1 MFGCGGNR
9 ETVKPPNGGKTAIIG
24 YSGSGKSTLAKYL
37 GKKYQIPVLHL
48 DQVHWLP
55 GWRERERLE
64 SAEIVGRFLDENESW
79 IIDGNYSAME
89 YERRMAEADQII
101 FLKFNR
107 FACLSRAFRR
117 YFCNRGRTRKSM
129 TEGCPEKMDLEFI
142 WWILHEGRT
151 GRQKKKYRTVQEKYG
166 KKLTVIR
173 NQRELDFMIKRYG
186 IIERE
191 NYNLPKSKNSG

>member
-37 GKKYQIPVLHL
+37 GKKYQVPVLHL

-64 SAEIVGRFLDENESW
+64 SAEIVGRFLDENEFW
-79 IIDGNYSAME
+79 VIDGNYSAME

-107 FACLSRAFRR
+107 FACLSRAFHR

-151 GRQKKKYRTVQEKYG
+151 GRQKKKYRAVQEKYG

-173 NQRELDFMIKRYG
+173 NQRELDFIVK
-186 IIERE
+186 
-191 NYNLPKSKNSG
+191 L